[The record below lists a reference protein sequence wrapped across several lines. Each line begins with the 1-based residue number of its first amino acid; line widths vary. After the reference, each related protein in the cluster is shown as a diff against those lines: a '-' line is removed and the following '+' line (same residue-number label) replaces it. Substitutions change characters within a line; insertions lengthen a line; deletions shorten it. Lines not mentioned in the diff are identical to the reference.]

1 MRLPA
6 LDVAPDRHL
15 GALLDEVEALA
26 ERLATLVA
34 EGTAPA
40 RDASLDA
47 AAVATLRL
55 DGSPIEAPVRLPE
68 GSVPIDGTATGPAR
82 GGWLETLRSGAIGLD
97 DAPDEVLMALEHRG
111 ARAGLDAD
119 HLAVTLRSDLPAAL
133 AALHRITTEGLLHPD
148 VAGRARRSEQ
158 SVHDASIGR
167 VLFFP
172 VDPERIPERSAHLA
186 AWLADTDAHPL
197 VASGVLQH
205 QLLEIHPYEAAN
217 GRLARTAARLLLRR
231 ADLDP
236 GAAAQPEATLLAD
249 PIGYLDEVARA
260 RRLGSPMTFVSRWAE
275 AVAAGL
281 RAVLP
286 ALPADDV
293 PGATRRFLAGAP
305 VAFTLGD
312 HRDAA
317 GGRDGDAGLVHALDA
332 GLVRRV
338 VGTLGLR
345 YRRTGGTEG

>member
-1 MRLPA
+1 MRLPG

-15 GALLDEVEALA
+15 GALLDEVQGLA
-26 ERLATLVA
+26 ERLAGLV
-34 EGTAPA
+34 EQGVAPSRSA
-40 RDASLDA
+40 ALDA

-55 DGSPIEAPVRLPE
+55 DGSPIEAPVLLPE
-68 GSVPIDGTATGPAR
+68 GSDPGDGTATGPAR
-82 GGWLETLRSGAIGLD
+82 GGWLETLRSGAVGLD
-97 DAPDEVLMALEHRG
+97 EAPDEVLQALEHRG

-119 HLAVTLRSDLPAAL
+119 HLATTLRSDLPAAL

-148 VAGRARRSEQ
+148 VAGRPRRSEQ

-172 VDPERIPERSAHLA
+172 VDPDRVPERSAHLA
-186 AWLADTDAHPL
+186 AWLADTGAHPL

-205 QLLEIHPYEAAN
+205 QLLDIHPFEAAN
-217 GRLARTAARLLLRR
+217 GRLARTAARLLLRG
-231 ADLDP
+231 AGLDP
-236 GAAAQPEATLLAD
+236 GAAGQPEAALLVD

-260 RRLGSPMTFVSRWAE
+260 RRLGSPTTFVARWAE

-281 RAVLP
+281 RD
-286 ALPADDV
+286 ALPTLPTDEV
-293 PGATRRFLAGAP
+293 PAATRSFLAGAP

-312 HRDAA
+312 HRAAVTDA
-317 GGRDGDAGLVHALDA
+317 DGDAGLVRALDA

-338 VGTLGLR
+338 LGTRGLR
-345 YRRTGGTEG
+345 YVRSDHARA